1 MAPLGLR
8 GRLEHDAARRGTR
21 SEPGKCGHGRAARP
35 GVDRHRHSQAEHAFT
50 DASSAVRVP
59 GDPVDRRHDHPVE
72 RSGSDVQCKPHRPIG
87 ELRLESHV
95 DGLHPCDS
103 GWTHA
108 RIVYRLLHDVRRR
121 PQRKRRSDG
130 NALSTNQSL
139 PFTILQAQSNTLD
152 VTLGGLPHQF
162 SIVPQGAGAAAPFVL
177 GSQSVGYRLAGRF
190 TQSFFV
196 VAQDADGNPIIGAG
210 APAYA
215 ISTAGTPPVTIAQ
228 PVSTGTNA
236 APNTFA
242 LTPTS
247 ATASAYQVTV
257 TATYPPGLSGTCSGS
272 GVSCTA
278 SIAVT
283 NVPLV
288 AEGEILYGGV
298 MIYAGSDP
306 AVVASTAAGVELQG
320 TTAMTFDPSGNLF
333 VTDSAGQHDVLI
345 ARPPY
350 ATTEAIAGAPGEPFG
365 LPFSVAVDATQ
376 HLYVA
381 DVGFGQVF
389 IFSYAT
395 TPATY
400 VGSFPTGS
408 QPQSVTVNGA
418 GTVLTAN
425 SGGPTVTV
433 YNPAFASTP
442 TTLGDARFAQ
452 PVALA
457 SFGTT
462 TFVAD
467 RSASSSGAVFVLKP
481 ATSAPYE
488 SVVTEITA
496 GMNMPGSVTVDANG
510 NLFVVQSGS
519 NVTEYTAASN
529 YTAMTTISTALTQ
542 PSVAAVDGAGTL
554 YVGDFGYLAI
564 FGPPYTGAP
573 AITRVS
579 LPSPGVVY
587 GLTTS
592 D

>member
-1 MAPLGLR
+1 M
-8 GRLEHDAARRGTR
+8 
-21 SEPGKCGHGRAARP
+21 
-35 GVDRHRHSQAEHAFT
+35 
-50 DASSAVRVP
+50 
-59 GDPVDRRHDHPVE
+59 
-72 RSGSDVQCKPHRPIG
+72 
-87 ELRLESHV
+87 
-95 DGLHPCDS
+95 
-103 GWTHA
+103 
-108 RIVYRLLHDVRRR
+108 
-121 PQRKRRSDG
+121 
-130 NALSTNQSL
+130 

-278 SIAVT
+278 SVAVT

-496 GMNMPGSVTVDANG
+496 GMNMPGSVTVDATG